1 MKNNFNY
8 LEDFLIQLYSFA
20 KCDPI
25 YLVFTKHD
33 KDIDHKIKKAFEI
46 IKLLEIRNL
55 RIITVEN
62 YKEIF
67 EKIRQSNADI
77 ISIMNNITQIL
88 PQKHDQIIQHQLSKN
103 DITISMSAVMGNLN
117 YDKKNIYEVSYNLQ
131 GKNEIETYE
140 IVNLDTIIINKNIF
154 AQTSIKF
161 FELKIGRFKQVTV
174 TIKDTKKEAK
184 KRQGKLKWYN
194 LKFKE
199 LII

>member
-8 LEDFLIQLYSFA
+8 LEDFLVQLSSFA

-25 YLVFTKHD
+25 YLVFKKHD
-33 KDIDHKIKKAFEI
+33 KDIYYKIKKAFEI
-46 IKLLEIRNL
+46 IKLLENRNL
-55 RIITVEN
+55 KIITVEN

-67 EKIRQSNADI
+67 EKIRQSDADI
-77 ISIMNNITQIL
+77 ISIMNNITQIF
-88 PQKHDQIIQHQLSKN
+88 PQKYDQIIQHQLSKN
-103 DITISMSAVMGNLN
+103 DITISMSAVMGILN

-131 GKNEIETYE
+131 VRNEIETYE
-140 IVNLDTIIINKNIF
+140 IVNLDTIIINKDIF

-161 FELKIGRFKQVTV
+161 FELKIGRFNHVTV